1 MLSYI
6 SAENICLS
14 RIWRLFGHGS
24 ISKSFI
30 HWLLRYGPAFLG
42 WMSYPMLPYRWG
54 LTYAPE
60 ADLTDIK

>member
-1 MLSYI
+1 M
-6 SAENICLS
+6 S
-14 RIWRLFGHGS
+14 RIRRVFGHGS

-54 LTYAPE
+54 LTCSYAPE